1 MADTLLI
8 IEDEELL
15 GSELARHYRKQEWEV
30 VHSRSLD
37 EARNVLFHQTLE
49 PLVVLSDMALPDG
62 NALDLLEAAR
72 EGSLGG
78 EWILLTAY
86 GTVPDSVRALRL
98 GAYDFLEKPCPH
110 ERLDL
115 VVAGAARSARAQRR
129 LQDQTK
135 HKNLRYTSDAI
146 IGRSVPTQQIRAM
159 IQKLSQIPLSALVI
173 HGETG
178 TGKGLAARVLH
189 YSGKRA
195 KGPLVEVN
203 CAAIPDELL
212 ESELFGHEAGAFTG
226 AKGRH
231 RGLIEQAD
239 GGTLLLDEISELGP
253 GLQAKLL
260 KAVEDQRIRH
270 LGGEKEIA
278 VNVQL
283 LAASNQ
289 DLEARV
295 REGAF
300 REDLYHRLSVFR
312 LDLPALRD
320 RIEDLD
326 DLVPMFIDEFNAKA
340 AKRVSEVPASVWSKL
355 RHYAWPGNIRELRN
369 VIERCVMLASDTVF
383 PEEWLQLLESSAQV
397 TSTQPDDNDPNLVVV
412 PIDGSMSLDEV
423 ESLMIRRA
431 LQASD
436 SNVAATAR
444 MLGITRQ
451 TLRYRIEKYGL
462 NN

>member
-15 GSELARHYRKQEWEV
+15 GSELARHYQKQGWEV
-30 VHSRSLD
+30 VRVRTLE
-37 EARNVLFHQTLE
+37 EARGVLFGKMLE

-62 NALDLLEAAR
+62 NALDVLESAR
-72 EGSLGG
+72 ERSLGG
-78 EWILLTAY
+78 EWVLLTAY

-115 VVAGAARSARAQRR
+115 VVSGAARSARAQRR
-129 LQDQTK
+129 LQDQAAQR
-135 HKNLRYTSDAI
+135 NLRYTPEAMKGASAA
-146 IGRSVPTQQIRAM
+146 TQQVRAL
-159 IQKLSQIPLSALVI
+159 IQKLSQVPLSALVI
-173 HGETG
+173 GGETG
-178 TGKGLAARVLH
+178 TGKGLVARVLH
-189 YSGKRA
+189 YTGQRSA
-195 KGPLVEVN
+195 GPLVEVN
-203 CAAIPDELL
+203 CAAIPQELL

-260 KAVEDQRIRH
+260 KAVEDQRIRRV
-270 LGGEKEIA
+270 GGEQEIS
-278 VNVQL
+278 VNIQL

-289 DLEARV
+289 DLEARI
-295 REGAF
+295 RDGAF

-312 LDLPALRD
+312 LDLPALRT
-320 RIEDLD
+320 RIEDLEE
-326 DLVPMFIDEFNAKA
+326 LVPLFIDEFNAKA
-340 AKRVSEVPASVWSKL
+340 AKRVSVVPTSVWSKL
-355 RHYAWPGNIRELRN
+355 RSYAWPGNVRELRN
-369 VIERCVMLASDTVF
+369 VIERCVMLAPDDVF
-383 PEEWLQLLESSAQV
+383 PEEWLQLSERTTATKP
-397 TSTQPDDNDPNLVVV
+397 TSLSEDDASLLRV
-412 PIDGSMSLDEV
+412 PLDGSVSLDEV

-431 LQASD
+431 LEISN
-436 SNVAATAR
+436 SNVAAAAR
-444 MLGITRQ
+444 RLGITRQ

-462 NN
+462 GK